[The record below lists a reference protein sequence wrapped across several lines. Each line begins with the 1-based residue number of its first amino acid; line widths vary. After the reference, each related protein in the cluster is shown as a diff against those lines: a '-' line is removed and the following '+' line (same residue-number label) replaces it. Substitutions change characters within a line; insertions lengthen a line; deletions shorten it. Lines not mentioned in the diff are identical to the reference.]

1 MSNKEFLPEN
11 GLEVA
16 IVGMAGKFPGAEDIE
31 QYWQLLAEG
40 KEAITF
46 FKDEELDSLSVDPS
60 MVKDPNYI
68 KARGVIDKP
77 EYFDAAFFGIA
88 PREAEIMDPQHR
100 LFLEL
105 SWTALENAGYNP
117 DAVPGP
123 VGVFAGAG
131 FNSYMVMK
139 LTLDP
144 SFITQENALQ
154 HLFNNDKD
162 YVATRTSYKLNLRGP
177 SVNVQSACS
186 TSLVATHLAC
196 QSLLSGESDMV
207 LAGGIA
213 VRVPQNAGYWYQQ
226 GSIFS
231 KDGHCRA
238 YDADANGTVSGNG
251 GGVVVLKRLE
261 DAQRDGD
268 RVYAVI
274 KGTAINND
282 GAGKVG
288 FTAPSVQGEASAIRS
303 AQAIAEVCPDT
314 VRYIEGH
321 GSGTALGDPIELE
334 ALTKVFRQQT
344 DKTQYC
350 AISSAKSNIGHLDTA
365 AGMAGLIRAAMSVD
379 RAEILPNANFSRPNP
394 RIDFASSPFYVPSE
408 RKPWPEDNHS
418 RRAGVS
424 SFGIGGTNGHIVLEQ
439 APPEAASEPSRQ
451 TQLLLCSAR
460 TASALK
466 TRCEDLADYFR
477 ANKALN
483 LDDVAYTL
491 QVGRKPFEYRAAFVV
506 SEKDD
511 IASIIGKQ
519 WHKDLVDG
527 GLSDHKPD
535 IVFMFSG
542 QGSQYPGMAKE
553 LYQAYSAFREV
564 IDDAEELLVEQ
575 AGQGIRDLLLSTES
589 DSAAELNQTRLTQPA
604 LFVVEYALAKLL
616 ISLGIRPKAMIGH
629 SIGEYVAAALSGVM
643 TFRDALQLV
652 AYRGELMQ
660 GMAEGTMLSIRMPE
674 ERVEPL
680 LTEDISLAAV
690 NAPNACVV
698 AGRSD
703 SISQLAKALAAEG
716 ELCRE
721 LRTSH
726 AFHSFMMQPAVEPFV
741 EAVRNIQLQAPTI
754 PFISN
759 VSGTWVE
766 AKQATNPE
774 YWGQHLRQAV
784 RFAEGIDSLLDLEHP
799 LFVEVGPGNT
809 LSTLAKQSMK
819 RHSDQEWPVIAAL
832 PRADQATRADDHFLG
847 ALGELWTCGATP
859 DWEPLHQGRSRRR
872 IPLPT
877 YPFERKRYWLTDDGS
892 DAGEEAETLFPQAD
906 DNKVVMPTNDIEWS
920 VAAIWQNL
928 YGLDKIG
935 IHENFFH
942 LGGDSMLAI
951 QLVAELQSFF
961 EIELPL
967 AEVLQYPTIAEQ
979 AERIAEAR
987 RSGGKV
993 VNHSPVVRIQ
1003 PKGSKPPF
1011 FCVHPA
1017 GGIVHCYIEL
1027 ARMLGKEQPFYA
1039 LQHPGIDGKC
1049 EPYTRFDVMAE
1060 YYIKA
1065 IREVQPQ
1072 GPYYLGGWS
1081 FGGTVAY
1088 EMAQQLVAM
1097 GEEVAVLVMMDTPVP
1112 SAVYGA
1118 DLLRDEFDAAGIFTF
1133 LGRGIGQIFGNS
1145 LDIDPNE
1152 LNGLEPEAQFERVL
1166 EKAGSINDM
1175 SESGA
1180 AREQLEQIIDMFRV
1194 ADSAER
1200 QYQPQ
1205 PYHGK
1210 VKLIRVQDL
1219 DDYEFTGYKEH
1230 PDIKSP
1236 TFGWDHVATDLECR
1250 MVPGTHM
1257 TMVVA
1262 PYVREVARTLSAVLA
1277 EAHSQNEQPQALTMV

>member
-1 MSNKEFLPEN
+1 MSNKRFLPQN
-11 GLEVA
+11 GLEIA
-16 IVGMAGKFPGAEDIE
+16 IIGMAGKFPGADDIE
-31 QYWQLLAEG
+31 QYWQLLADG
-40 KEAITF
+40 REAITF
-46 FKDEELDSLSVDPS
+46 FDDEELDTQSVNPS
-60 MVKDPNYI
+60 MIKDPNYI
-68 KARGVIDKP
+68 KARGVINKP

-88 PREAEIMDPQHR
+88 PREAEMMDPQHR

-117 DAVPGP
+117 ESVPGP

-207 LAGGIA
+207 LSGGIA
-213 VRVPQNAGYWYQQ
+213 LRVPQNAGYWYQQ

-268 RVYAVI
+268 RIYAVI

-282 GAGKVG
+282 GSGKVG
-288 FTAPSVQGEASAIRS
+288 FTAPSVQGEAAAIQS
-303 AQAIAEVCPDT
+303 AQAIAEISPDT
-314 VRYIEGH
+314 VRYVEGH
-321 GSGTALGDPIELE
+321 GSGTALGDPIEIE
-334 ALTKVFRQQT
+334 ALTKVFRKQT
-344 DKTQYC
+344 DHVQYC

-365 AGMAGLIRAAMSVD
+365 AGMAGLIRATMSVD
-379 RAEILPNANFSRPNP
+379 RAQILPNANFNHPNP
-394 RIDFASSPFYVPSE
+394 RIDFASSPFYVPQE
-408 RKPWPEDNHS
+408 LKPWPEDDYS

-439 APPEAASEPSRQ
+439 APPEVKSEPSNQ
-451 TQLLLCSAR
+451 TQLLVCSAR
-460 TASALK
+460 TLTALRS
-466 TRCEDLADYFR
+466 RCEDLIKYFETHPDS
-477 ANKALN
+477 NM
-483 LDDVAYTL
+483 DDVAYTL
-491 QVGRKPFEYRAAFVV
+491 QVGRKPFEYRAAFAVNSKQDV
-506 SEKDD
+506 
-511 IASIIGKQ
+511 ASIINNQ
-519 WHKDLVDG
+519 WLNDIVEG
-527 GLSDHKPD
+527 GLSDHEPD
-535 IVFMFSG
+535 NVFMFSG

-553 LYQAYSAFREV
+553 LYHSQRLFREV
-564 IDDAEELLVEQ
+564 IDEAEALLEKQVGFGLRELIF
-575 AGQGIRDLLLSTES
+575 ASST
-589 DSAAELNQTRLTQPA
+589 DSATQLNQTRLTQPA
-604 LFVVEYALAKLL
+604 LFITEYAVATLL
-616 ISLGIRPKAMIGH
+616 ISWGIKPKAMIGH
-629 SIGEYVAAALSGVM
+629 SIGEYVAAVLSGVM
-643 TFRDALQLV
+643 TFAEALSLV
-652 AYRGELMQ
+652 VYRGQLMQ
-660 GMAEGTMLSIRMPE
+660 NMKEGTMLSIRMS
-674 ERVEPL
+674 
-680 LTEDISLAAV
+680 EDQVLPYLSNEISLAAV
-690 NAPNACVV
+690 NAPDACVV
-698 AGRSD
+698 AGTHEA
-703 SISQLAKALAAEG
+703 ISALKNRLEAEG
-716 ELCRE
+716 EICRE

-726 AFHSFMMQPAVEPFV
+726 AFHSFMMQLAVEPFV
-741 EAVRNIQLQAPTI
+741 EAVQKIPLKAPAI

-759 VSGTWVE
+759 VSGTWIE
-766 AKQATNPE
+766 AKEATNPE

-784 RFAEGIDSLLDLEHP
+784 RFAEGVDSLLDLEQP
-799 LFVEVGPGNT
+799 VFIEIGPGNT
-809 LSTLAKQSMK
+809 LSTLVKQCIKASSEK
-819 RHSDQEWPVIAAL
+819 EYATISTL
-832 PRADQATRADDHFLG
+832 PRADQPVAADDHLLNAIGKIWTQG
-847 ALGELWTCGATP
+847 ASV
-859 DWEPLHQGRSRRR
+859 DWDALHQEPRRR
-872 IPLPT
+872 VPLPT
-877 YPFERKRYWLTDDGS
+877 YPFERKRFWLTDDNNQS
-892 DAGEEAETLFPQAD
+892 NEDAEPLPEAIKKNVT
-906 DNKVVMPTNDIEWS
+906 MPTNDIEWS

-961 EIELPL
+961 NIELPL

-1003 PKGSKPPF
+1003 PKGSKAPF

-1027 ARMLGKEQPFYA
+1027 ARMLGKDQPFYA
-1039 LQHPGIDGKC
+1039 LQHPGIDGEC
-1049 EPYTRFDVMAE
+1049 EPYTQFDIMAE
-1060 YYIKA
+1060 YYINA
-1065 IREVQPQ
+1065 IREVQPE

-1097 GEEVAVLVMMDTPVP
+1097 GEKVAVLVMMDTPLP
-1112 SAVYGA
+1112 SAAYGES
-1118 DLLRDEFDAAGIFTF
+1118 LLRNEFDATGIFTF

-1145 LDIDPNE
+1145 IQVDPNE
-1152 LNGLEPEAQFERVL
+1152 LKDLEPEDQFNHIL
-1166 EKAGSINDM
+1166 EKAGSINNM
-1175 SESGA
+1175 SESVA
-1180 AREQLEQIIDMFRV
+1180 AREQLEHIIEMFKV
-1194 ADSAER
+1194 ADNAER
-1200 QYQPQ
+1200 QYKPK
-1205 PYHGK
+1205 PYSGK

-1219 DDYEFTGYKEH
+1219 DDYEFTGYKDH
-1230 PDIKSP
+1230 PDINSP
-1236 TFGWDHVATDLECR
+1236 TFGWDLVASDLEYC
-1250 MVPGTHM
+1250 MVSGTHM
-1257 TMVVA
+1257 TMVVS
-1262 PYVREVARTLSAVLA
+1262 PYVREVARTLAQLLS
-1277 EAHSQNEQPQALTMV
+1277 EAQINQEK